1 MSLQTLAPDSKA
13 SEIVAAMQR
22 DGACILRDVLS
33 PETLARIDADVKP
46 WIDRSE
52 PGADDFTGR
61 QTKRTG
67 ALIARCPETR
77 PVVTHPLILAAANEL
92 LGPYCERIQLHL
104 TQTIDI
110 LPGQAAQ
117 ILHRDRLAWGGY
129 IPKPIEPQFNTIWA
143 LTEFTEENGAT
154 HLIPGSHDWP
164 LDRNPES
171 PNESI
176 QAVMSRGSVLCYSG
190 TVIHGG
196 GANRSDAA
204 RIGLNVTY
212 CLGWLRQEE
221 NQFLSC
227 PPHIAKDLEP
237 TLTDLLGYTMGNYA
251 LGYYSHPEMVDGLP
265 DTLPPEIAIGR
276 RPDQIPGNTLISGGP
291 TTANVADLIS
301 TAGNNASDR
310 PERH

>member
-1 MSLQTLAPDSKA
+1 MTLQTLSPDSKA
-13 SEIVAAMQR
+13 SEIAAAIHR
-22 DGACILRDVLS
+22 DGACVVRDVLS
-33 PETLARIDADVKP
+33 EDALARLDTDLAP
-46 WIDRSE
+46 WIERSE

-61 QTKRTG
+61 HTKRTG
-67 ALIARCPETR
+67 ALVARCPEVR
-77 PVVTHPLILAAANEL
+77 PVVTHPLILEAANEF

-129 IPKPIEPQFNTIWA
+129 ISKSVEPQFNTIWA
-143 LTEFTEENGAT
+143 LTDFSEENGAT
-154 HLIPGSHDWP
+154 HVIPGSQDWP
-164 LDRNPES
+164 LDRDPKS
-171 PNESI
+171 PSESI
-176 QAVMSRGSVLCYSG
+176 QATMSRGSVLCYSG

-204 RIGLNVTY
+204 RIGLNITY

-227 PPHIAKDLEP
+227 PPRIAKDLEP
-237 TLTDLLGYTMGNYA
+237 ELTDLLGYTMGNYA

-265 DTLPPEIAIGR
+265 DTLPPEVAIGR
-276 RPDQIPGNTLISGGP
+276 SPEAIQGNTLISGGP
-291 TTANVADLIS
+291 TADQLDELVAK
-301 TAGNNASDR
+301 AGERGDR
-310 PERH
+310 S

>member
-1 MSLQTLAPDSKA
+1 MSLQTLAPDSKS

-22 DGACILRDVLS
+22 DGACIVRDVLS

-67 ALIARCPETR
+67 ALIARCPESR
-77 PVVTHPLILAAANEL
+77 PVVTHPLILEAANEF

-143 LTEFTEENGAT
+143 LTEFTEKNGAT

-251 LGYYSHPEMVDGLP
+251 LGYYSHPEMVEGLP

-276 RPDQIPGNTLISGGP
+276 RPEQIPGNTLISGGP
-291 TTANVADLIS
+291 TTANLADLVS
-301 TAGNNASDR
+301 TAGNNARDR
-310 PERH
+310 PERL

>member
-1 MSLQTLAPDSKA
+1 MSLQALAPDSKA

-22 DGACILRDVLS
+22 DGACIVRDVLS
-33 PETLARIDADVKP
+33 AETLARLDADVKP

-77 PVVTHPLILAAANEL
+77 PVVTHPLILEAANEF

-154 HLIPGSHDWP
+154 HIIAGSHDWP

-171 PNESI
+171 PKESI
-176 QAVMSRGSVLCYSG
+176 QAVMSRGSVLCYGG

-204 RIGLNVTY
+204 RIGLNITY

-227 PPHIAKDLEP
+227 PPHIAKHLEP
-237 TLTDLLGYTMGNYA
+237 ELTDLLGYTMGNYA

-276 RPDQIPGNTLISGGP
+276 RPEQIPGNTLISGGP
-291 TTANVADLIS
+291 TSANVADLVS
-301 TAGNNASDR
+301 AAGNKGSDR
-310 PERH
+310 PEGL